1 MAIEIAAFGWHTTI
15 FVEWAL
21 PVILVAVAV
30 GTFVA
35 VKLVAGLPLIRN

>member
-1 MAIEIAAFGWHTTI
+1 MSIEIAAFGWHTTI

-30 GTFVA
+30 GAFV
-35 VKLVAGLPLIRN
+35 VMKVVAGLPLIRN